1 MDDAEVLAKTI
12 YGEARGEPEEG
23 QYAVGATVINRL
35 SMHTW
40 YGDTVT
46 GVCLKPYQY
55 SCWLRSDPNYQK
67 LIVMD
72 DSDPLLR
79 PFINIAEEIINGAN
93 DPTKG
98 ATHYYAVSIPPPA
111 WIANATFTV
120 QIGHHRF
127 YKDVP

>member
-1 MDDAEVLAKTI
+1 MDDVEVLAKTI
-12 YGEARGEPEEG
+12 YGEARGEPVEG
-23 QYAVGATVINRL
+23 QYAVGATVVNRL
-35 SMHTW
+35 ALHTW
-40 YGDTVT
+40 YGSTVT

-55 SCWLRSDPNYQK
+55 SCWLKSDPNYQK
-67 LIVMD
+67 LIVMED
-72 DSDPLLR
+72 TDPLLL
-79 PFINIAEEIINGAN
+79 PFINIAEEVINGTN
-93 DPTKG
+93 DPTNG

>member
-1 MDDAEVLAKTI
+1 MDDTEVLARTI

-23 QYAVGATVINRL
+23 QYAVGATVVNRL
-35 SMHTW
+35 ALNTW
-40 YGDTVT
+40 YGDTIT
-46 GVCLKPYQY
+46 HVCLKPYQY
-55 SCWLRSDPNYQK
+55 SCWLKSDPNYTK
-67 LIVMD
+67 LLDIAD
-72 DSDPLLR
+72 DDPLLL
-79 PFINIAEEIINGAN
+79 PFIYIAENVINGVE
-93 DPTKG
+93 DPTHG